1 MKLLRKNP
9 LTLEPPTAV
18 VALFAERQIFC
29 LVINAKLGLDLVSGV
44 FGVIRHGRDACTL
57 KSVLYTQLARS
68 PVTIAAHFSDD
79 AELVFKV
86 FR

>member
-1 MKLLRKNP
+1 MKLLQKNP

-18 VALFAERQIFC
+18 VALFAERQIFG
-29 LVINAKLGLDLVSGV
+29 LVINAKLGFDLVSGV
-44 FGVIRHGRDACTL
+44 FGVISHDGDARTL

-79 AELVFKV
+79 SGLVFKV
-86 FR
+86 FQ